1 VKRIFRSPLPIWP
14 DGLSSPAH
22 FFIFPRRPSRNP
34 AIVAHFG
41 PSQPTEGNRLPP
53 FIRAAAAAHPAAPPR
68 HAPPMA
74 TRSCLGEAE
83 PNHQVAPF
91 LSPIKVTSPRLLFS
105 CFNSKTVEVILHLQP
120 LPLILP
126 VPLAHRPPTYKRTPT
141 PRPHFPALVFP
152 TSSTVS
158 ALSAVHAGCRHHVLL
173 PTAAGLR
180 RRLSAPSEPAG
191 RIPGPPS
198 MFPLI
203 ASEVSPTGATSSTRS
218 SELVWQHSRESTM
231 DHSRPLVH

>member
-1 VKRIFRSPLPIWP
+1 
-14 DGLSSPAH
+14 
-22 FFIFPRRPSRNP
+22 
-34 AIVAHFG
+34 VAHFG
-41 PSQPTEGNRLPP
+41 PSEPTEGNRLPL
-53 FIRAAAAAHPAAPPR
+53 FIRAATAARPAASPC
-68 HAPPMA
+68 HTPPMA

-105 CFNSKTVEVILHLQP
+105 HFNSKTIKVILHHQP

-126 VPLAHRPPTYKRTPT
+126 TPSAHRSPTYKSTPT
-141 PRPHFPALVFP
+141 PRPHPPALVFP

-158 ALSAVHAGCRHHVLL
+158 APSAAHAGCHHSVLL

-180 RRLSAPSEPAG
+180 RSLSTPSEPAG
-191 RIPGPPS
+191 RIPGSPS

-203 ASEVSPTGATSSTRS
+203 AGEVSPTGATSSTRS
-218 SELVWQHSRESTM
+218 GELVWQHSRESTM
-231 DHSRPLVH
+231 DHRRPLVP